1 MDGEIVLDR
10 GSDSVMKLDEKEQ
23 AMMDEIQLDF
33 GRPRAQTTS
42 APSIQR
48 ECIVRM
54 HRLPI
59 CSKRT
64 WMLLRILLSRRLLHP
79 RKSTNLSITVNTI
92 MTMRTTQ
99 LLRRSITA
107 LNSRKSN
114 HRPDTKRSMKRNLIF

>member
-33 GRPRAQTTS
+33 GRPARTRQAHPLS
-42 APSIQR
+42 R
-48 ECIVRM
+48 ECIGQM
-54 HRLPI
+54 LRLPT

-64 WMLLRILLSRRLLHP
+64 WMLSRTLLNRRLP
-79 RKSTNLSITVNTI
+79 RPRRWTNLSITVNMI
-92 MTMRTTQ
+92 MTTRTTL
-99 LLRRSITA
+99 LLRRSITV

-114 HRPDTKRSMKRNLIF
+114 RHPV